1 MADVFHQT
9 YPPKLNPFVSVN
21 NLLSLFLPNCQILFF
36 GDFADLEPFD
46 GGTNL
51 GAKVN

>member
-9 YPPKLNPFVSVN
+9 YPPKLNPFISVD
-21 NLLSLFLPNCQILFF
+21 NLLSLFQPNRQILLF
-36 GDFADLEPFD
+36 GDFADLEPFG

-51 GAKVN
+51 DAEVN